1 LFLGILATLP
11 GGTPDTVPDHRFR
24 NDKWQIP
31 GCQYQHGAVTRTVF
45 AIFPDGPDRGLPPCS
60 RHLQTKAHPA
70 PNTTILRK
78 PVLGDIGVKIDAS
91 QRLGGWI
98 SAGWWRERS

>member
-91 QRLGGWI
+91 QPWADGF
-98 SAGWWRERS
+98 SAGS